1 MSSSRNTGIDT
12 LRGIGVLVV
21 FMVHAGISG
30 TLLRGAL
37 VIAVPLFYLVAGYTC
52 KDTGTLRG
60 LVTCKFRRLIV
71 PFMFYAAAGL
81 AIYTAGNCLLLH
93 KPMQWHLF
101 NILSADRTYLPYPAA
116 LWFFLSIFWCYM
128 LHGAISRITR
138 SDTQRAALCLSV
150 GVAGWILSRYAALPL
165 SFDTSMSWLPFF
177 YIGNMLARYGFCRD
191 RLKPRTAASGAIV
204 AIACCAGYVAAGYNA
219 GYCYNIFVGS
229 IPLIILLTLGAT
241 LGTLCACS
249 GVGKI
254 PVITYLGR
262 NSLVVF
268 AGHQHFMIIIRQ
280 SLEQMHVATDSAL
293 FEYLLAA
300 ASIAASIMTATI
312 VRKIA
317 PQLIGEQ
324 KLLRDRTTNSI
335 AVGK

>member
-1 MSSSRNTGIDT
+1 MSSPRNTGIDT

-21 FMVHAGISG
+21 VMVHAGISG

-37 VIAVPLFYLVAGYTC
+37 VIAVPLFYLAAGYTY
-52 KDTGTLRG
+52 KDAVTLRG
-60 LVTCKFRRLIV
+60 LVAGKLRRLIV
-71 PFMFYAAAGL
+71 PFIFYAAAGL
-81 AIYTAGNCLLLH
+81 AIYAAGNCLLLH

-101 NILSADRTYLPYPAA
+101 NILSVDRTYLPYPAA
-116 LWFFLSIFWCYM
+116 LWFFLSIFWCY
-128 LHGAISRITR
+128 LLYGAISRIAR
-138 SDTQRAALCLSV
+138 SETQRAALCLSA
-150 GVAGWILSRYAALPL
+150 GVAGWILSRYASLPL

-177 YIGNMLARYGFCRD
+177 YIGNMLARHGFCRD
-191 RLKPRTAASGAIV
+191 RLTPGYTAAGATV
-204 AIACCAGYVAAGYNA
+204 AIACCAVYIAAGYNA
-219 GYCYNIFVGS
+219 GYCYNIFVGN
-229 IPLIILLTLGAT
+229 IPLIMLLTLGAT
-241 LGTLCACS
+241 LGALCACS
-249 GVGKI
+249 GIGNV
-254 PVITYLGR
+254 PAVTYLGR

-293 FEYLLAA
+293 FGYLLAA
-300 ASIAASIMTATI
+300 ASVAASIMTATI

-324 KLLRDRTTNSI
+324 KLIRDRTTNSI